1 MTEINSMSLVVR
13 LSPELILLVT
23 FYEDDIFHFLA
34 FS

>member
-23 FYEDDIFHFLA
+23 VYEDDIFPFLA
-34 FS
+34 LS